1 MAVNKRAPTAK
12 IGKAFEQEISR
23 ILELKGFTV
32 LRLPDGCRQL
42 GQFKIIRVKNQF
54 DFIAHK
60 PGEVIFF
67 DAKNTEEKNFPHSKI
82 NQDQLEHLLGLELNG
97 FKAGYIINFKQ
108 EGKALFAPAG
118 VLKTIVKGKSLSP
131 LNCDPL

>member
-1 MAVNKRAPTAK
+1 MKNKAPTAK
-12 IGKAFEQEISR
+12 IGKAFEDEITT

-32 LRLPDGCRQL
+32 LRLPDGCKQV

-54 DFIAHK
+54 DFLAHK

-67 DAKNTEEKNFPHSKI
+67 DAKNTEEKNFMHSKI
-82 NQDQLEHLLGLELNG
+82 NQNQLEHLLGLELSG

-108 EGKALFAPAG
+108 ERKALFAPAG
-118 VLKTIVKGKSLSP
+118 VLKSIVKGKSLSP
-131 LNCDPL
+131 MNCEDL